1 MTNRTL
7 IIGNSYCALTAAKDL
22 CNNGIDVILAVRNG
36 GCNLPMPFDSEN
48 MGRTSIE
55 VLLKTELV
63 SCTGT
68 VGNFE
73 IILNRNGEKVIRTTT
88 SMIIAEDHVSK
99 SNFSS
104 YDLKPSSGVLSLSEV
119 ADRLNNSTDTKK
131 IFAKGGKVVF
141 LSGLYQE
148 SHPVIVEKIMQLSLI
163 MQSEFNVQTYI
174 LTGNLKVAGNGLE
187 ALYQKSKES
196 GAIYLKFTDSRPDIR
211 QKEDGKTC
219 MAYQDEITGHQFTLT
234 PAITIVDET
243 IFASDYLGGLAE
255 ILRLDKDRE
264 GFLQTEN
271 VHRFNVFTNRKGI
284 FVAGPSRAIQS
295 RVDQNIDAS
304 CAAIAN
310 LQLLNIDN
318 IETKDTAEINTGTC
332 VRCLTCYR
340 ICPYRAIVIDINPQ
354 VIRQACEGCGICLA
368 ECPRHAIS
376 IKGFDKAYLPEISSK
391 HMHRNKEGKKAPYI
405 VAFCCSRSANQA
417 MELAHSMGSK
427 LPEGFTSFEMPCAG
441 SVSVEHILAA
451 FQKGADGILILACH
465 EGNCH
470 SQYGNVYAQR
480 RVGLLKN
487 TLKDMGFEQER
498 LAVHTLASN
507 MGKEFETVVTKFE
520 KRMSALGSIMQ
531 IEQKS

>member
-1 MTNRTL
+1 MISRIQKAVSLTNRTL
-7 IIGNSYCALTAAKDL
+7 IIGNSSCALTAAEDL
-22 CNNGIDVILAVRNG
+22 CNHGIDVILAVRNG
-36 GCNLPMPFDSEN
+36 GCDLLLPSDSEN
-48 MGRTSIE
+48 KQGTSIE

-73 IILNRNGEKVIRTTT
+73 IILNSNGEKVTRTTA
-88 SMIIAEDHVSK
+88 SMIIAEDHVNR

-131 IFAKGGKVVF
+131 IFAKGKKIVF

-148 SHPVIVEKIMQLSLI
+148 SHPVIVEKIMRSSLI

-187 ALYQKSKES
+187 ALYHKSKAS

-219 MAYQDEITGHQFTLT
+219 IAYRDEITGHQFTLT

-243 IFASDYLGGLAE
+243 ILASDYLGVLAE
-255 ILRLDKDRE
+255 ILRLDKDLE

-284 FVAGPSRAIQS
+284 FAAGPSRAIQS
-295 RVDQNIDAS
+295 AVDQNIDAS
-304 CAAIAN
+304 CSAIAN
-310 LQLLNIDN
+310 LQLLNRDN

-340 ICPYRAIVIDINPQ
+340 ICPYRAITIDINPQ
-354 VIRQACEGCGICLA
+354 VVREACEGCGICLA

-376 IKGFDKAYLPEISSK
+376 IKGFDKSYIFKMSSK
-391 HMHRNKEGKKAPYI
+391 HIHRNKVEKKAPYI

-417 MELAHSMGSK
+417 MELARSMGSK
-427 LPEGFTSFEMPCAG
+427 LPE
-441 SVSVEHILAA
+441 
-451 FQKGADGILILACH
+451 
-465 EGNCH
+465 
-470 SQYGNVYAQR
+470 VY
-480 RVGLLKN
+480 VL
-487 TLKDMGFEQER
+487 
-498 LAVHTLASN
+498 
-507 MGKEFETVVTKFE
+507 
-520 KRMSALGSIMQ
+520 
-531 IEQKS
+531 

>member
-1 MTNRTL
+1 LTNRTL

-22 CNNGIDVILAVRNG
+22 CNHGIDVILTVRNG
-36 GCNLPMPFDSEN
+36 ECDIPMLSDSEN
-48 MGRTSIE
+48 KRRASIE

-73 IILNRNGEKVIRTTT
+73 IVLNRNGEKVTRTAA

-119 ADRLNNSTDTKK
+119 ADHLNNSTDTKE
-131 IFAKGGKVVF
+131 IFAKGQKVVF
-141 LSGLYQE
+141 LSGLYKE
-148 SHPVIVEKIMQLSLI
+148 SHPVIVEKIMQSSLI

-187 ALYQKSKES
+187 SLYQKSKAS
-196 GAIYLKFTDSRPDIR
+196 GAIYFKFADSMPDIR
-211 QKEDGKTC
+211 QKENGKTC
-219 MAYQDEITGHQFTLT
+219 IAYRDEITGHQFELT

-243 IFASDYLGGLAE
+243 ISTSDYLGVLAD
-255 ILRLDKDRE
+255 ILSLDRDRE

-271 VHRFNVFTNRKGI
+271 VHRLNVFTNRKGI
-284 FVAGPSRAIQS
+284 FVAGSSRAIQS
-295 RVDQNIDAS
+295 RNDQNIDAS
-304 CAAIAN
+304 SAAIAN
-310 LQLLNIDN
+310 LQLLNRDN
-318 IETKDTAEINTGTC
+318 IETENTAEINTDTC
-332 VRCLTCYR
+332 VHCLTCYR
-340 ICPYRAIVIDINPQ
+340 ICPYRAIIIDINPQ
-354 VIRQACEGCGICLA
+354 VIPAACEGCGICLA

-376 IKGFDKAYLPEISSK
+376 IKGFDKSYIFEISSK
-391 HMHRNKEGKKAPYI
+391 HIHGNKEEKKAPYI

-427 LPEGFTSFEMPCAG
+427 LPEGFTSVEIPCAG
-441 SVSVEHILAA
+441 SVSVEHILAT

-465 EGNCH
+465 KGNCH
-470 SQYGNVYAQR
+470 SQYGNIYAQR
-480 RVGLLKN
+480 RAELLKDI
-487 TLKDMGFEQER
+487 LKDMGFEKER
-498 LAVHTLASN
+498 LAFHALASN
-507 MGKEFETVVTKFE
+507 MGKEFETVVTRFE
-520 KRMSALGSIMQ
+520 KRISALGSIMQ